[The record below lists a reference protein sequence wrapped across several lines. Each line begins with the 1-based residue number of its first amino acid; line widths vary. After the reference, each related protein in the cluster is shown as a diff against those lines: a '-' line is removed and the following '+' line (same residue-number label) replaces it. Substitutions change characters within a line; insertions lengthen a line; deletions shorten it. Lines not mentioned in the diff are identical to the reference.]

1 MRFSKEKIEK
11 IKKAEAL
18 FEEAYQKSFFGA
30 INLNISEVGRQVGR
44 PGSVGGF
51 NKDVWGK
58 WKKMKLKQL
67 SKEESSNG

>member
-11 IKKAEAL
+11 IKKAEVL
-18 FEEAYQKSFFGA
+18 FEEAYQKGFFGA
-30 INLNISEVGRQVGR
+30 VDLNISEVGRQVEW

-58 WKKMKLKQL
+58 WKKMKMKQL
-67 SKEESSNG
+67 SKEGYNG

>member
-18 FEEAYQKSFFGA
+18 FEEAYQKGFFGA
-30 INLNISEVGRQVGR
+30 INLNISEVGRQVGW